1 MTPVMEREEMNHLK
15 TEYNAPLEMDRRPF
29 PSACC
34 SRHAFA
40 IFCVIYFHSLGE
52 RPMEALWLIYK
63 EILEATACV
72 S

>member
-1 MTPVMEREEMNHLK
+1 MNHLE

-29 PSACC
+29 PLAC
-34 SRHAFA
+34 SRPAFA